1 MSKDKIYQVI
11 DEEGCRQIWRAFST
25 LSDAQEEL
33 DSKFGGT
40 NLTPTNDLIN
50 DAKRRILTV
59 MKKWPEEE
67 MARIMI
73 DDATSLIKD

>member
-1 MSKDKIYQVI
+1 MAKDKEIYQVI

-33 DSKFGGT
+33 PEYHPPRK
-40 NLTPTNDLIN
+40 NRANDLIN
-50 DAKRRILTV
+50 DVKRRILTV

-67 MARIMI
+67 LARIMI
-73 DDATSLIKD
+73 DDTTSLIKD